1 MRHVLVSAN
10 SLSLAR
16 LSIKIKLTDGFL
28 CFKWVFPLI
37 KIHFLLQKLPFGERK
52 LKCLW
57 FLLNHL
63 LLELTTAKLF
73 WKRNKCFSLPAT
85 YYGSHY
91 NLWPAEWPFCIEGC
105 DDILTEKRERERE
118 RRKAC
123 TFLAHT
129 NLVSGRYI
137 KKLSKYILTKCHDF
151 QQACVKQ
158 NAVWWLVIMYKPCK
172 GSHYFIWSSHT
183 SKSRN
188 CCKYQISFLIKVY

>member
-1 MRHVLVSAN
+1 MIRYQLDYRWTFSQN
-10 SLSLAR
+10 ISSILTSTLCLSLS
-16 LSIKIKLTDGFL
+16 KT
-28 CFKWVFPLI
+28 
-37 KIHFLLQKLPFGERK
+37 K

-91 NLWPAEWPFCIEGC
+91 NLWPAEWPFCIEDC

-118 RRKAC
+118 RERIKGC
-123 TFLAHT
+123 KFPAHT

-151 QQACVKQ
+151 
-158 NAVWWLVIMYKPCK
+158 P
-172 GSHYFIWSSHT
+172 T
-183 SKSRN
+183 SLCETECSMVTCN
-188 CCKYQISFLIKVY
+188 HVQTM